1 MTVQAP
7 DMHPVFSPSQG
18 IVRIAAVQYLLR
30 SIDDWAGFENQVRFV
45 MKAAGDYKPQFV
57 MFPEIFTTQLLSF
70 MDTSDLRTAV
80 RRMDEFTDRYIE
92 LFTDLAKR
100 WGVHIIGGSHPTLSN
115 GKLLNTAYLFSPQGK
130 VFTQDKIHLTRWE
143 KEKWKGD
150 PGHQLTVFDTPHGR
164 IAILICYDIEFPELS
179 RMVCEQGADIIFV
192 PSCTDDRQG
201 FWRVRYCCHARAI
214 ENQVYVAVTGTVGNL
229 AVEGLGL
236 HYGQAAIITPSDF
249 PFARDGIAAEGVP
262 NMEQIV
268 IADVDLAKLVANR
281 VNGTTIPLYDK
292 RKDVYANTVS
302 VVPTYTTA
310 N

>member
-1 MTVQAP
+1 MSTTDLAQTP
-7 DMHPVFSPSQG
+7 EHRPKPTT
-18 IVRIAAVQYLLR
+18 VRIAAVQYLLR
-30 SIDDWAGFENQVRFV
+30 AIDDWAGFENQVRFV
-45 MKAAGDYKPQFV
+45 MKAAGEYKPQFV

-70 MDTSDLRTAV
+70 MDTQDVSAAV
-80 RRMDEFTDRYIE
+80 RSLHQYTEAYTALFRE
-92 LFTDLAKR
+92 LAAR
-100 WGVHIIGGSHPTLSN
+100 WGTHIIGGSHPTIIDGQLIN
-115 GKLLNTAYLFSPQGK
+115 RAYLFTPEGR

-143 KEKWKGD
+143 REKWKGD
-150 PGHQLTVFDTPHGR
+150 PGHHLSVFDTPHGR

-179 RMVCEQGADIIFV
+179 RMVCEKGADILFV

-236 HYGQAAIITPSDF
+236 HFGQAAIITPSDF

-268 IADVDLAKLVANR
+268 IADVDLSKLVSNR
-281 VNGTTIPLYDK
+281 INGTTIPLYDK
-292 RKDVYANTVS
+292 RHDVYDNEVDIVNTR
-302 VVPTYTTA
+302 
-310 N
+310 